1 MSAPSAADQCTRT
14 RVLQAGLRQLR
25 RDGDRFGTAATIH
38 PLRNAI
44 LTVQGALGLVEAR
57 LTQGHADE
65 IALMLDLADTRLRE
79 GRALIA
85 RTEQVRFAR
94 LRPARRATA

>member
-25 RDGDRFGTAATIH
+25 RDGDRFGTSDTIH
-38 PLRNAI
+38 TLRNAI
-44 LTVQGALGLVEAR
+44 GTVQGALGLVEAR

-65 IALMLDLADTRLRE
+65 IELLLDLADTRLRE

-85 RTEQVRFAR
+85 RTQHVRFPG
-94 LRPARRATA
+94 LQPARRAAA

>member
-1 MSAPSAADQCTRT
+1 MSATSAADQGTRT

-57 LTQGHADE
+57 RRQGHADE
-65 IALMLDLADTRLRE
+65 IELLLDLADTRLRE

-85 RTEQVRFAR
+85 RTQHVRFAG
-94 LRPARRATA
+94 LQPARRAAA